1 MRGLG
6 RKGFTLTELMMVMV
20 VMGILSAISY
30 ASLHSHLKR
39 VKLRNAAEAVAADM
53 RQAWWMARASS
64 AACTVI
70 FDTEQQG
77 YTITG
82 LHHASLPDG
91 IRFGVDP
98 AVSGKPSAP
107 YEAPPQDGVSF
118 DSGSSRNR
126 TRFQPTG
133 TVAPTGSV
141 YLTDGK
147 ETMAVTVAI
156 TGRPKIWRSC
166 GGSKWVS
173 L

>member
-1 MRGLG
+1 MKVREQ
-6 RKGFTLTELMMVMV
+6 KGFTLMELMTVMV
-20 VMGILSAISY
+20 VMGTLCAVGFYSMYDHI
-30 ASLHSHLKR
+30 KR
-39 VKLRNAAEAVAADM
+39 VKLRNTAEAVAADM
-53 RQAWWMARASS
+53 RQAWWLARSTSMAH
-64 AACTVI
+64 TVV

-77 YTITG
+77 YAIIG
-82 LHHASLPDG
+82 LQHALLPEG

-98 AVSGKPSAP
+98 TVSGKPSAP

-133 TVAPTGSV
+133 TVAPTGAV

-166 GGSKWVS
+166 GGHKWVS